1 MLDHVCTL
9 KIPDDDK
16 KLSFGERWSLITQIS
31 RKTPRA
37 KKYFDSLHF
46 EVKHYAYELFST
58 LMLAIFIIYWFACL
72 YYLIPVLT
80 FHLSKTNAKKCADCW
95 MIKLDNN
102 SKTFRFRCALFM
114 VVDQISASGYG
125 HLVPYLD
132 DHIILNCILLLIG
145 RLLEFYIAVMIIRVR
160 MGIKEPT
167 SKFQEI
173 INQLF
178 AYVNQKQLP
187 KHIKIRLVA
196 YYYHRFRKNYFR
208 EKTIMLTLSEHLRQ
222 EIALESCH
230 RLVENVSMFR
240 NVPKSLLRNIVK
252 NLKFEL
258 YLPNDVIVKAG
269 AHGDCMFFLSAG
281 TVAVLTPT
289 GKEIC
294 HLDDGAHFGEIALLV
309 PDQRRVASVIAIE
322 VCEVYRLNRKDF
334 RKCIAVHSELFA
346 MIESI
351 ATERIERAV
360 VIEEQH
366 KRYLMRDTSRIED
379 KKDMPHL

>member
-1 MLDHVCTL
+1 MV
-9 KIPDDDK
+9 
-16 KLSFGERWSLITQIS
+16 KLE
-31 RKTPRA
+31 
-37 KKYFDSLHF
+37 
-46 EVKHYAYELFST
+46 
-58 LMLAIFIIYWFACL
+58 
-72 YYLIPVLT
+72 
-80 FHLSKTNAKKCADCW
+80 
-95 MIKLDNN
+95 NN
-102 SKTFRFRCALFM
+102 SKVFRFRCALFI

-125 HLVPYLD
+125 HLVPYTD
-132 DHIILNCILLLIG
+132 DHIILNCILLLVG
-145 RLLEFYIAVMIIRVR
+145 RILEFYIAVMIIRIR
-160 MGIKEPT
+160 MGMKEST

-173 INQLF
+173 INQLL

-208 EKTIMLTLSEHLRQ
+208 EKTIMLTISEHLRQ

-240 NVPKSLLRNIVK
+240 NLPKNILRNIVK

-346 MIESI
+346 TIESI

-366 KRYLMRDTSRIED
+366 KRYLMRDTSRVED
-379 KKDMPHL
+379 KSDMPHL

>member
-1 MLDHVCTL
+1 
-9 KIPDDDK
+9 
-16 KLSFGERWSLITQIS
+16 
-31 RKTPRA
+31 
-37 KKYFDSLHF
+37 
-46 EVKHYAYELFST
+46 
-58 LMLAIFIIYWFACL
+58 
-72 YYLIPVLT
+72 
-80 FHLSKTNAKKCADCW
+80 
-95 MIKLDNN
+95 
-102 SKTFRFRCALFM
+102 
-114 VVDQISASGYG
+114 
-125 HLVPYLD
+125 
-132 DHIILNCILLLIG
+132 
-145 RLLEFYIAVMIIRVR
+145 MIIRVR
-160 MGIKEPT
+160 MAIKEPI

-173 INQLF
+173 INQVL

-208 EKTIMLTLSEHLRQ
+208 EKTIMLTLSEYLRQ

-230 RLVENVSMFR
+230 RLVENVSMFK
-240 NVPKSLLRNIVK
+240 NLPKTILRNIVK

-346 MIESI
+346 TIESI

-366 KRYLMRDTSRIED
+366 KRYLMRDTSRVED
-379 KKDMPHL
+379 KKDMNNREGS